1 MAVEK
6 SYAVKNHGIANRI
19 VYIVISVVKLRF
31 ETLLLKI
38 YPIHLSRLYRNERSI
53 NYQSILP
60 LHTYEYIV
68 YFVV

>member
-38 YPIHLSRLYRNERSI
+38 YRIHLSRLYRNERSI
-53 NYQSILP
+53 NYRSILP